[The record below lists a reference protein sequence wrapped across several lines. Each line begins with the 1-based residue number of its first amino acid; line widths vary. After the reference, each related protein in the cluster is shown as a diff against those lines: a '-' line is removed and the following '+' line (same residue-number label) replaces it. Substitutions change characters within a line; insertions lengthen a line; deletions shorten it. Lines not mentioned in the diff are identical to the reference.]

1 MSKDKYTQPE
11 FSLSLLHPRNWGV
24 WLGFGL
30 LAIIVNILPYR
41 LLLSLGRSLGK
52 LGMRYGKSA
61 CISRSATLNWH
72 SRENARRS
80 ATYRGRKLQEYRDGT
95 DRNRYYMVLA
105 YMALQ
110 NAHCRERHPRSKRKR
125 RGRERRIVVL
135 CARS

>member
-52 LGMRYGKSA
+52 LGMRYGKKRVHIA
-61 CISRSATLNWH
+61 
-72 SRENARRS
+72 
-80 ATYRGRKLQEYRDGT
+80 K
-95 DRNRYYMVLA
+95 RNLELA
-105 YMALQ
+105 F
-110 NAHCRERHPRSKRKR
+110 PRKR
-125 RGRERRIVVL
+125 QKKCNISWKKTSRIPGWH
-135 CARS
+135 